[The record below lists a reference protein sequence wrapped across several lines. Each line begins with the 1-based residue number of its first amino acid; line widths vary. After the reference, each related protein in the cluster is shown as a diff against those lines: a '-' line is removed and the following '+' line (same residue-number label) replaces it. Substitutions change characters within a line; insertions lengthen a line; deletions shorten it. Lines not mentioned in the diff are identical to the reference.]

1 MNTNTTICVCACVAR
16 SGAAFGAP
24 IYITGFSDAVLNFV
38 EQWQGIPSA
47 AIRDNPVYDTG
58 PRLLVDATQ
67 AQDYPA
73 YIAEVVGLP
82 PPKGAEIDGAIRHT
96 FGDHVVVIT
105 GRTPDLLIIAA
116 EWWTVGSDISADAV
130 IDYAD
135 RVVVRGSDR
144 STAVFGRWSSR

>member
-58 PRLLVDATQ
+58 LRLLVDATQ

-73 YIAEVVGLP
+73 YIAEVVGLYRTRP
-82 PPKGAEIDGAIRHT
+82 CTASSLSRPEESAGARW
-96 FGDHVVVIT
+96 
-105 GRTPDLLIIAA
+105 RWL
-116 EWWTVGSDISADAV
+116 GSPQTESPSA
-130 IDYAD
+130 
-135 RVVVRGSDR
+135 
-144 STAVFGRWSSR
+144 